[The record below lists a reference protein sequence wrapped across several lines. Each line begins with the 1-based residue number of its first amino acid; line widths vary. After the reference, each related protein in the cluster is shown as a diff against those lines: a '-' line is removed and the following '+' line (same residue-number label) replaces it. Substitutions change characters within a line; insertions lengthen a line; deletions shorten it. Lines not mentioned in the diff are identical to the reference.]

1 MYPLFVLDKPKKQKR
16 SGEPAPRTPLS
27 VIEAELIAADLI
39 LINSSGGK
47 DSQTALEE
55 VVRTAQRLR
64 IPTSKLVVVHAD
76 LGVVEWPGTRE
87 LAEEQA
93 RHYGLRFEV
102 VRYRNANGEHPDLL
116 EHILER
122 GRWPDSQNRFC
133 SSDAKRGPVQT
144 VMTRYAQAA
153 GRRHR
158 LKLGQQK
165 YRIVNCL
172 GMRADESPARGL
184 LPNWTFNVPASNGL
198 REVFNWLPIFDL
210 TKHEVWARIKAS
222 GVRHHWAY
230 DLGMPRLSC
239 CFCIFSPKSALIL
252 AGRHNRELLLR
263 YVEAERKMKHTFRHG
278 FSLAEVLA
286 AVDADQQPGLVPDWE
301 M

>member
-1 MYPLFVLDKPKKQKR
+1 MYPLFVLDEPKKQR
-16 SGEPAPRTPLS
+16 SGAASTRTPLA
-27 VIEAELIAADLI
+27 VIEPELIAADLI
-39 LINSSGGK
+39 LINNSGGK

-55 VVRTAQRLR
+55 VVLTAHRLH
-64 IPTSKLVVVHAD
+64 IPKQKLVVAHAD
-76 LGVVEWPGTRE
+76 LGAVEWPGTRE
-87 LAEEQA
+87 LAREQA
-93 RHYGLRFEV
+93 QHYDLNFEV
-102 VRYRNANGEHPDLL
+102 VKYRNAKGEQHDLL

-122 GRWPDSQNRFC
+122 GMWPDSQNRYC
-133 SSDAKRGPVQT
+133 TSDCKRSPVQT
-144 VMTRYAQAA
+144 LMTRYAQAA

-158 LKLGQQK
+158 LKSGQKK
-165 YRIVNCL
+165 YRIVNCM
-172 GMRADESPARGL
+172 GMRAEESPARSL

-198 REVFNWLPIFDL
+198 RDVFNWLPIFDL
-210 TKHEVWARIKAS
+210 TKEEVWSRIRAS

-252 AGRHNRELLLR
+252 AGKHNRELLLR
-263 YVEAERKMKHTFRHG
+263 YVEAERTMKHTFRHG

-286 AVDADQQPGLVPDWE
+286 AVDANQQPGHISDWE

>member
-1 MYPLFVLDKPKKQKR
+1 MYPLFVIDEPRKQKR
-16 SGEPAPRTPLS
+16 SGEPAPQTPVA
-27 VIEAELIAADLI
+27 VIETELVAADLI

-55 VVRTAQRLR
+55 IVDTAQRLR
-64 IPTSKLVVVHAD
+64 IPKHRLVVVHAD

-87 LAEEQA
+87 LAREQA
-93 RHYGLRFEV
+93 RHYGLHFEV
-102 VRYRNANGEHPDLL
+102 VKYKNAKGEHHDLL

-122 GRWPDSQNRFC
+122 GMWPDSQNRYCTSAF
-133 SSDAKRGPVQT
+133 KRGPVQT
-144 VMTRYAQAA
+144 LMTRYAQAA
-153 GRRHR
+153 DRRYR
-158 LKLGQQK
+158 LKPGQRK

-172 GMRADESPARGL
+172 GMRAEESPARSL
-184 LPNWTFNVPASNGL
+184 LPNWTLNESASNGL

-210 TKHEVWARIKAS
+210 TKEVVWSRIGAS

-239 CFCIFSPKSALIL
+239 CFCIFSPKAALVL

-263 YVEAERKMKHTFRHG
+263 YVEAERTMKHTFRHG

-286 AVDADQQPGLVPDWE
+286 AVDADHRPGLIPDWE